1 MPQTLYDKIWNE
13 HMVHQQADGTTLL
26 YVDRHL
32 IHEVTSPQAFEGLR
46 LAKRKVRKPNLTLA
60 VADHNVPTTN
70 RSKGIEDQESKVQI
84 ETLEKKSATEFA
96 ATVTAKVGPVKAKF
110 AGQVTLSD
118 LDRPRG
124 YRITGEGQG
133 GVAGFAKGTCLVTLA
148 GSEGK
153 TELSYEAEAQVGG
166 KLAQIGS
173 RMVAGV
179 ARKMADEF
187 FGAFAEQIGSGA
199 TCTGEVV
206 ASNQLVND
214 REKTDK
220 SNKY

>member
-1 MPQTLYDKIWNE
+1 VEI
-13 HMVHQQADGTTLL
+13 
-26 YVDRHL
+26 
-32 IHEVTSPQAFEGLR
+32 
-46 LAKRKVRKPNLTLA
+46 
-60 VADHNVPTTN
+60 
-70 RSKGIEDQESKVQI
+70 KGRYLVSAPPEQVWKALNDPSILGKCIPAI
-84 ETLEKKSATEFA
+84 ETLEKKSATEFS

-118 LDRPRG
+118 LDPPRG

-133 GVAGFAKGTCLVTLA
+133 GVAGFAKGTCVVTLA

-173 RMVAGV
+173 RMVVGV

-187 FGAFAEQIGSGA
+187 FRAFAEQIGNGM
-199 TCTGEVV
+199 TTTGEVGGN
-206 ASNQLVND
+206 SRLVED
-214 REKTDK
+214 KRKTDK
-220 SNKY
+220 PEGQALGPGLWIAGLIAIVAVLWWLSS